1 MFMQLSSLHQREPV
15 FEYFDEPLSANVAW
29 VVFILECQEASTMQ
43 VVVLAGGIGS
53 RLRPWTASVPKPLLP
68 VLDRTLLEHVVSSLP
83 VDMVD
88 EVVVA
93 GGYKVDQIE
102 AYFRESDAPFDV
114 RIVPEDEPLGTGGA
128 LGNCRDVVS
137 GTFACFNGDI
147 VSSLDATTLLELHR
161 TNRSVGTL
169 GLWEV
174 EDPTR
179 FGIVGL
185 DEGNKITRF
194 KEKPAP
200 EEVFSNLINAGSYI
214 FNDDIFDWMPKG
226 KHSIERDV
234 FPNLAA
240 EGLLSGRAFEGYFID
255 AGTPVAWNQ
264 AVESAIAHRRFRKG
278 QLHGLSP
285 SWFADASSIQAL
297 GEKANVASSM
307 VGAGCRIGSS
317 SLSTSTLLDGA
328 RVGDGSR
335 LTSCLVGQ
343 RASIGDGCILDGVIV
358 DHGAV
363 VPAGTVLE
371 GGQWP
376 RD

>member
-1 MFMQLSSLHQREPV
+1 
-15 FEYFDEPLSANVAW
+15 
-29 VVFILECQEASTMQ
+29 MQ

-68 VLDRTLLEHVVSSLP
+68 VLDRTLLEHVVSTLP
-83 VDMVD
+83 VDLVD

-102 AYFRESDAPFDV
+102 AYFKQNDAPFDV

-147 VSSLDATTLLELHR
+147 VSSLDATSLLALHKA
-161 TNRSVGTL
+161 NGSVGTL

-185 DEGNKITRF
+185 DDEEKITRF
-194 KEKPAP
+194 KEKPAH

-214 FNDDIFDWMPKG
+214 FNDDVFDWMPRG
-226 KHSIERDV
+226 RHSIERDV

-255 AGTPVAWNQ
+255 AGTPEAWNQ
-264 AVESAIAHRRFRKG
+264 AVEAAIRHRRFRRG
-278 QLHGLSP
+278 ELHGNP
-285 SWFADASSIQAL
+285 ASWFADGATVETLGDGASVAL
-297 GEKANVASSM
+297 SM

-317 SLSTSTLLDGA
+317 SLASSTLLEGA
-328 RVGDGSR
+328 RVGDDAS
-335 LTSCLVGQ
+335 LSSCLVGQ
-343 RASIGDGCILDGVIV
+343 RASVEDGCILKGVVV
-358 DHGAV
+358 DHDAV

-376 RD
+376 RT